1 YTSGVTAQPYGA
13 DNDTDWFKV
22 RGFDAATYLNGN
34 RLFRDGYY
42 TWLVEPYGLESV
54 EVVKGPSAILFGESA
69 PGGIVNAVQKK
80 PTFTPQGEVKVEVGN
95 NQHQSVGFDIA
106 DEANDAGT
114 VRYRL
119 VGLMTSQDGEL
130 DGTNNERFYLA
141 PSVEFDISDRTMLTV
156 LATYLHDDG
165 VPTNPFFPAAG
176 TLIGSNF
183 GKIDPSTNLGQP
195 NYDKYE
201 RTQFS
206 LGYLL

>member
-1 YTSGVTAQPYGA
+1 M
-13 DNDTDWFKV
+13 
-22 RGFDAATYLNGN
+22 
-34 RLFRDGYY
+34 
-42 TWLVEPYGLESV
+42 
-54 EVVKGPSAILFGESA
+54 
-69 PGGIVNAVQKK
+69 
-80 PTFTPQGEVKVEVGN
+80 
-95 NQHQSVGFDIA
+95 
-106 DEANDAGT
+106 
-114 VRYRL
+114 RYRL

-206 LGYLL
+206 LGYLLEHDINDTWSLSQNLNYGSNELYLRSSYAFSNNDPAKEELTQGIVFRDGKKPEHHVR